1 MNSHYNNFILNTA
14 RNTPRS
20 KQNYYYFPDDI
31 SRKLSTSINKRRNSN
46 LKNNNELY
54 NDINTI
60 DIDQNLINLNNQQRK
75 RKGSYVDNYLHNI
88 GKQHNNT
95 LKISSSLSNLNAF
108 ENNIEQK
115 NNEMINNQIIKEYN
129 DKKKMNAFLKNISQI
144 NPKRDKIDIS
154 EINNII
160 QRNKINRTNNNYSN
174 NINNRNN
181 INKIP
186 SSISS
191 GIVDLKKSSFNDMMY
206 FQSKEPKIYNNKDM
220 INKNI
225 ESVNNKLIQL
235 ESQNS
240 NIIESLKYE
249 IMEIKRSVADNNK
262 GKNEKMLIQN
272 LLSEINKLKSK
283 NNIINNNLQKKKENL
298 RDIKNEYLL
307 QENKLNEIINDIKN
321 KDTKLNIKEKEIE
334 NKNKEIKKLSNEL
347 NQLLTNFE
355 KERKDKERL
364 QKQIEKSKEM
374 ENYYKKEIDKI
385 KMISKNSKL
394 NNISSSSHKIIFQ
407 KSLPKYNLNWSLI
420 TIKNEKEAKNYINT
434 FWISEEE
441 MQQINGKM
449 SFEKKDTNLDEDI
462 DIKMNNINNEELLEN
477 KVDEFNILNNNISIE
492 IEKEKNDKKI
502 NNDPGDKKGYIS
514 MEKYIKIVNQ
524 LSEAKMKINE
534 LMKKVKENECK
545 NANLNIQD
553 INNNNNVSAI
563 SEEFSDFIK
572 NDENG
577 NMKLFEQNKNKNNN
591 NNNNINLDDTN
602 KYLEKYID
610 DLEGK
615 IDKIKNLL
623 KILIQEMEYTNNLNN
638 TLYNLLIVSG
648 YDDQEAVF
656 LIQEKQKKAKKSSIK

>member
-1 MNSHYNNFILNTA
+1 MNAHYNNFILQSA
-14 RNTPRS
+14 RNTPRN
-20 KQNYYYFPDDI
+20 KQNFYYFPDDI
-31 SRKLSTSINKRRNSN
+31 SRRLSTSINRKRNIN
-46 LKNNNELY
+46 LNNNNELY
-54 NDINTI
+54 DDINTI
-60 DIDQNLINLNNQQRK
+60 DIDKNIINLNNQQRK
-75 RKGSYVDNYLHNI
+75 RKGSFADNYFHNI
-88 GKQHNNT
+88 GNQHNNT
-95 LKISSSLSNLNAF
+95 LKISSSLSNLNTI

-115 NNEMINNQIIKEYN
+115 NSEMINNQLMKEYH
-129 DKKKMNAFLKNISQI
+129 DKKKTNFFFKNINQI
-144 NPKRDKIDIS
+144 NSKKDKIDIND
-154 EINNII
+154 INSLI
-160 QRNKINRTNNNYSN
+160 QRKKNNRINTNYSN
-174 NINNRNN
+174 SINNRNN
-181 INKIP
+181 INQIP

-191 GIVDLKKSSFNDMMY
+191 GIVDLKKNSFNDMMY
-206 FQSKEPKIYNNKDM
+206 FNSKEPKLYNKDM

-225 ESVNNKLIQL
+225 ESLNIKLL
-235 ESQNS
+235 ELENTGS
-240 NIIESLKYE
+240 NIIESLKYKLN
-249 IMEIKRSVADNNK
+249 EIKKSVAEPNK
-262 GKNEKMLIQN
+262 EPNDIMYIK
-272 LLSEINKLKSK
+272 SLKSQINSLKNK
-283 NNIINNNLQKKKENL
+283 NNIISNILQKKKENL
-298 RDIKNEYLL
+298 RDIKNEYLM
-307 QENKLNEIINDIKN
+307 QENKLNEIINDSKS

-334 NKNKEIKKLSNEL
+334 NKNKEIQNLNYKV

-355 KERKDKERL
+355 KEKKDKERL

-385 KMISKNSKL
+385 KLISKNSKL
-394 NNISSSSHKIIFQ
+394 NNISSSTHKIIFQ
-407 KSLPKYNLNWSLI
+407 QSLSKYNLNWSLV
-420 TIKNEKEAKNYINT
+420 TIKNEKKEKNYINT

-449 SFEKKDTNLDEDI
+449 SFEKEKINLDEDI
-462 DIKMNNINNEELLEN
+462 DVKMNNINNEELPEN
-477 KVDEFNILNNNISIE
+477 KNDEYDLMNNNISIE
-492 IEKEKNDKKI
+492 SEKEKNDKKI
-502 NNDPGDKKGYIS
+502 NNDAGDKKGYIS

-534 LMKKVKENECK
+534 LMKKSKENESK
-545 NANLNIQD
+545 HVNLNIQE
-553 INNNNNVSAI
+553 INSNNNVSAI

-577 NMKLFEQNKNKNNN
+577 NIKLLEQNKNK

-656 LIQEKQKKAKKSSIK
+656 LIQEKQNKTKKSSTKK

>member
-1 MNSHYNNFILNTA
+1 MNTHYNNFILQTE

-20 KQNYYYFPDDI
+20 KQNFYNIPDDN
-31 SRKLSTSINKRRNSN
+31 SRRLSTSINKRRNIN
-46 LKNNNELY
+46 LNINNDLY
-54 NDINTI
+54 DDINTI
-60 DIDQNLINLNNQQRK
+60 DINQNIINLNNQQRK
-75 RKGSYVDNYLHNI
+75 RKGSFVDNYFHNI

-95 LKISSSLSNLNAF
+95 LKISSSFSNLNTF

-115 NNEMINNQIIKEYN
+115 NSEMINNQLMKELQ
-129 DKKKMNAFLKNISQI
+129 DKKSLNLFLNKINQI
-144 NPKRDKIDIS
+144 KSKRDIIDIN
-154 EINNII
+154 EINNLIK
-160 QRNKINRTNNNYSN
+160 RNKNNRINNNYSN
-174 NINNRNN
+174 SINNKNN

-191 GIVDLKKSSFNDMMY
+191 GIVDLKKNSFNDMMY
-206 FQSKEPKIYNNKDM
+206 VKLKEPKLYNKDM

-225 ESVNNKLIQL
+225 ESINNKIIQFKNH
-235 ESQNS
+235 NS
-240 NIIESLKYE
+240 NIIESLENE
-249 IMEIKRSVADNNK
+249 INEIKRSVADTEK
-262 GKNEKMLIQN
+262 GQNSKMYIQN
-272 LLSEINKLKSK
+272 LISQNNKLKNK
-283 NNIINNNLQKKKENL
+283 NNILSTNLQQKIEKM
-298 RDIKNEYLL
+298 IF
-307 QENKLNEIINDIKN
+307 QENKLKEIIKDCKN
-321 KDTKLNIKEKEIE
+321 KEIKLNIQKKEIE
-334 NKNKEIKKLSNEL
+334 NKNKEIINLNSKL
-347 NQLLTNFE
+347 NQLLLNFE
-355 KERKDKERL
+355 KEKKEKEIL
-364 QKQIEKSKEM
+364 QKQIEKSKEI
-374 ENYYKKEIDKI
+374 ENNYKKEIDKI
-385 KMISKNSKL
+385 KLMSKNSKL

-407 KSLPKYNLNWSLI
+407 KSLPKYNLSWSLV

-441 MQQINGKM
+441 MQRINGKM
-449 SFEKKDTNLDEDI
+449 SFEKKEINLDEDI
-462 DIKMNNINNEELLEN
+462 DIKMNNNEKLMEN
-477 KVDEFNILNNNISIE
+477 KIDEYEIMNNNISNE
-492 IEKEKNDKKI
+492 SEKTKNNKKI
-502 NNDPGDKKGYIS
+502 NNDQLDKKGYIS

-534 LMKKVKENECK
+534 LMKKTKENESK
-545 NANLNIQD
+545 NINLNIQE
-553 INNNNNVSAI
+553 INSNNNVSAI

-577 NMKLFEQNKNKNNN
+577 NMKLLEQNKNK

-656 LIQEKQKKAKKSSIK
+656 LIQEKQNKTKKSSIQK

>member
-1 MNSHYNNFILNTA
+1 MNTHYNNFILQTE

-20 KQNYYYFPDDI
+20 KQNFYNIPDDN
-31 SRKLSTSINKRRNSN
+31 SRRLSTSINKRRNIN
-46 LKNNNELY
+46 LNINNDLY
-54 NDINTI
+54 DDINTI
-60 DIDQNLINLNNQQRK
+60 DINQNIINLNNQQRK
-75 RKGSYVDNYLHNI
+75 RKGSFVDNYFHNI

-95 LKISSSLSNLNAF
+95 LKISSSFSNLNTF

-115 NNEMINNQIIKEYN
+115 NSEMINNQLMKELQ
-129 DKKKMNAFLKNISQI
+129 DKKSLNLFLNKINQI
-144 NPKRDKIDIS
+144 KSKRDIIDIN
-154 EINNII
+154 EINNLIK
-160 QRNKINRTNNNYSN
+160 RNKNNRINNNYSN
-174 NINNRNN
+174 SINNRNN

-191 GIVDLKKSSFNDMMY
+191 GIVDLKKNSFNDMMY
-206 FQSKEPKIYNNKDM
+206 VKLKEPKLYNKDM

-225 ESVNNKLIQL
+225 ESINNKIIQFKNH
-235 ESQNS
+235 NS
-240 NIIESLKYE
+240 NIIESLENE
-249 IMEIKRSVADNNK
+249 INEIKRSVADTEK
-262 GKNEKMLIQN
+262 GQNSKRYIQN
-272 LLSEINKLKSK
+272 LISQNNKLKNK
-283 NNIINNNLQKKKENL
+283 NNILSTNLQQKIE
-298 RDIKNEYLL
+298 RMIF
-307 QENKLNEIINDIKN
+307 QENKLKEIIKDCKN
-321 KDTKLNIKEKEIE
+321 KEIKLNIQKKEIE
-334 NKNKEIKKLSNEL
+334 NKNKEIINLNSKL
-347 NQLLTNFE
+347 NQLLLNFE
-355 KERKDKERL
+355 KEKKEKEIL
-364 QKQIEKSKEM
+364 QKQIEKSKEI
-374 ENYYKKEIDKI
+374 ENNYKKEIDKI
-385 KMISKNSKL
+385 KLMSKNSKL

-407 KSLPKYNLNWSLI
+407 KSLSKYNLSWSLV

-441 MQQINGKM
+441 MQRINGKM
-449 SFEKKDTNLDEDI
+449 SFEKKEINLDEDI
-462 DIKMNNINNEELLEN
+462 DIKMNNNEKLMEN
-477 KVDEFNILNNNISIE
+477 KIDEYEIMNNNLSNE
-492 IEKEKNDKKI
+492 SEKTKNNKKI
-502 NNDPGDKKGYIS
+502 NNDQLDKKGYIS

-534 LMKKVKENECK
+534 LMKKTKENESK
-545 NANLNIQD
+545 NINLNIQE
-553 INNNNNVSAI
+553 INSNNNVSAI

-577 NMKLFEQNKNKNNN
+577 NMKLLEQNKNK

-656 LIQEKQKKAKKSSIK
+656 LIQEKQNKTKKSSIQK

>member
-1 MNSHYNNFILNTA
+1 MNTHYNNFVLQTA
-14 RNTPRS
+14 RNTPRNR
-20 KQNYYYFPDDI
+20 QNFYYFPDDI
-31 SRKLSTSINKRRNSN
+31 SRRLSTSINKRRNSN
-46 LKNNNELY
+46 LINNNELY
-54 NDINTI
+54 EDINTI
-60 DIDQNLINLNNQQRK
+60 DFDQNIINLNNQQHK
-75 RKGSYVDNYLHNI
+75 RKSSYADNYFQKI

-95 LKISSSLSNLNAF
+95 LKISSSLSNLNTF
-108 ENNIEQK
+108 ENNMEQK
-115 NNEMINNQIIKEYN
+115 NSEMINKQLMKELN
-129 DKKKMNAFLKNISQI
+129 DKKKLHLFLKNINQI
-144 NPKRDKIDIS
+144 NSKRDNIDIN
-154 EINNII
+154 EIGNLI
-160 QRNKINRTNNNYSN
+160 QRKKNNKINYSSS
-174 NINNRNN
+174 INNRNN
-181 INKIP
+181 TNQIP

-191 GIVDLKKSSFNDMMY
+191 GIVDLKKSSFNNDMMHLT
-206 FQSKEPKIYNNKDM
+206 SKEPKLYSKDI

-225 ESVNNKLIQL
+225 ESINNKLI
-235 ESQNS
+235 EFKNQNS
-240 NIIESLKYE
+240 NIIESLENK
-249 IMEIKRSVADNNK
+249 INEIKRSVASTEK
-262 GKNEKMLIQN
+262 GKNVKMYIQN
-272 LLSEINKLKSK
+272 LMSQNNKLKIK
-283 NNIINNNLQKKKENL
+283 NNILSNNLQQKIEIMN
-298 RDIKNEYLL
+298 L
-307 QENKLNEIINDIKN
+307 QENKLKEILNDNN
-321 KDTKLNIKEKEIE
+321 KKEIKLNIKEKEIE
-334 NKNKEIKKLSNEL
+334 NKNKEIINLNSKL
-347 NQLLTNFE
+347 NQLLSNFE
-355 KERKDKERL
+355 KEKKDKERL

-385 KMISKNSKL
+385 KLMSKNSKL

-407 KSLPKYNLNWSLI
+407 KSFSKYNLSWSLI

-449 SFEKKDTNLDEDI
+449 SFEKKEINLDEDI
-462 DIKMNNINNEELLEN
+462 DTKMNNINNEELQEN
-477 KVDEFNILNNNISIE
+477 KTDEYDFMNNNLLIE
-492 IEKEKNDKKI
+492 SEKEKNDKKI

-534 LMKKVKENECK
+534 LMKKAKENEIK
-545 NANLNIQD
+545 NVNLNIQE
-553 INNNNNVSAI
+553 INSNNNVSAI

-577 NMKLFEQNKNKNNN
+577 NMKLLEQNKNKN

-615 IDKIKNLL
+615 IGKIKNLL

-656 LIQEKQKKAKKSSIK
+656 LIQEKQNKTKKSSIKK

>member
-1 MNSHYNNFILNTA
+1 MNTHYNNFVLQTA
-14 RNTPRS
+14 RNTPRNR
-20 KQNYYYFPDDI
+20 QNFYYFPDDI
-31 SRKLSTSINKRRNSN
+31 SRRLSTSINKRRNSN
-46 LKNNNELY
+46 LINNNELY
-54 NDINTI
+54 EDINTI
-60 DIDQNLINLNNQQRK
+60 DFDQNIINLNNQQHK
-75 RKGSYVDNYLHNI
+75 RKSSYADNYFQKI

-95 LKISSSLSNLNAF
+95 LKISSSLSNLNTF
-108 ENNIEQK
+108 ENNMEQK
-115 NNEMINNQIIKEYN
+115 NSEMINKQLMKELN
-129 DKKKMNAFLKNISQI
+129 DKKKLHLFLKNINQI
-144 NPKRDKIDIS
+144 NSKRDNIDIN
-154 EINNII
+154 EIGNLI
-160 QRNKINRTNNNYSN
+160 QRKKNNKINYSSS
-174 NINNRNN
+174 INNRNN
-181 INKIP
+181 TNQIP

-191 GIVDLKKSSFNDMMY
+191 GIVDLKKSSFNNDMMHLT
-206 FQSKEPKIYNNKDM
+206 SKEPKLYSKDI

-225 ESVNNKLIQL
+225 ESINNKLI
-235 ESQNS
+235 EFKNQNS
-240 NIIESLKYE
+240 NIIESLENK
-249 IMEIKRSVADNNK
+249 INEIKRSVASTEK
-262 GKNEKMLIQN
+262 GKNVKMYIQN
-272 LLSEINKLKSK
+272 LMSQNNKLKIK
-283 NNIINNNLQKKKENL
+283 NNILSNNLQQKIEIMN
-298 RDIKNEYLL
+298 L
-307 QENKLNEIINDIKN
+307 QENKLKEILNDNN
-321 KDTKLNIKEKEIE
+321 KKEIKLNIKEKEIE
-334 NKNKEIKKLSNEL
+334 NKNKEIINLNSKL
-347 NQLLTNFE
+347 NQLLSNFE
-355 KERKDKERL
+355 KEKKDKERL

-385 KMISKNSKL
+385 KLMSKNSKL

-407 KSLPKYNLNWSLI
+407 KSFSKYNLSWSLI

-449 SFEKKDTNLDEDI
+449 SFEKKEVILDEDI
-462 DIKMNNINNEELLEN
+462 DAKKNNINNEELQEN
-477 KVDEFNILNNNISIE
+477 KIDEYDFMNNNLLIE
-492 IEKEKNDKKI
+492 SEKEKNDKKI

-534 LMKKVKENECK
+534 LMKKAKENEIK
-545 NANLNIQD
+545 NVNLNIQE
-553 INNNNNVSAI
+553 INSNNNVSAI

-577 NMKLFEQNKNKNNN
+577 NMKLLEQNKNKN

-615 IDKIKNLL
+615 IGKIKNLL

-656 LIQEKQKKAKKSSIK
+656 LIQEKQNKTKKSSIKK

>member
-1 MNSHYNNFILNTA
+1 MNTHYNNFVLQTA
-14 RNTPRS
+14 RNTPRNR
-20 KQNYYYFPDDI
+20 QNFYYFPDDI
-31 SRKLSTSINKRRNSN
+31 SRRLSTSINKRRNSN
-46 LKNNNELY
+46 LINNNELY
-54 NDINTI
+54 EDINTI
-60 DIDQNLINLNNQQRK
+60 DFDQNIINLNNQQHK
-75 RKGSYVDNYLHNI
+75 RKSSYADNYFQKI

-95 LKISSSLSNLNAF
+95 LKISSSLSNLNTF
-108 ENNIEQK
+108 ENNMEQK
-115 NNEMINNQIIKEYN
+115 NSEMINKQLMKELN
-129 DKKKMNAFLKNISQI
+129 DKKKLHLFLKNINQI
-144 NPKRDKIDIS
+144 NSKRDNIDIN
-154 EINNII
+154 EIGNLI
-160 QRNKINRTNNNYSN
+160 QRKKNSRINTNYSN
-174 NINNRNN
+174 SNNNRNN
-181 INKIP
+181 INQIP

-191 GIVDLKKSSFNDMMY
+191 GIVDLKKSSFNNDMMHLT
-206 FQSKEPKIYNNKDM
+206 SKEPKLYSKDI

-225 ESVNNKLIQL
+225 ESINNKLI
-235 ESQNS
+235 EFKNQNS
-240 NIIESLKYE
+240 NIIESLENK
-249 IMEIKRSVADNNK
+249 INEIKRSVASTEK
-262 GKNEKMLIQN
+262 GKNVKMYIQN
-272 LLSEINKLKSK
+272 LMSQNNKLKIK
-283 NNIINNNLQKKKENL
+283 NNILSNNLQQKIEIMN
-298 RDIKNEYLL
+298 L
-307 QENKLNEIINDIKN
+307 QENKLKEILNDNN
-321 KDTKLNIKEKEIE
+321 KKEIKLNIKEKEIE
-334 NKNKEIKKLSNEL
+334 NKNKEIINLNSKL
-347 NQLLTNFE
+347 NQLLSNFE
-355 KERKDKERL
+355 KEKKDKERL

-385 KMISKNSKL
+385 KLMSKNSKL

-407 KSLPKYNLNWSLI
+407 KSFSKYNLSWSLI

-449 SFEKKDTNLDEDI
+449 SFEKKEINLDEDI
-462 DIKMNNINNEELLEN
+462 DAKKNNINNEELQEN
-477 KVDEFNILNNNISIE
+477 KIDEYDFMNNNLLIE
-492 IEKEKNDKKI
+492 SEKEKNDKKI

-534 LMKKVKENECK
+534 LMKKAKENEIK
-545 NANLNIQD
+545 NVNLNIQE
-553 INNNNNVSAI
+553 INSNNNVSAI

-577 NMKLFEQNKNKNNN
+577 NMKIFEQNKDKNN

-615 IDKIKNLL
+615 IGKIKNLL

-656 LIQEKQKKAKKSSIK
+656 LIQEKQNKTKKSSIKK

>member
-1 MNSHYNNFILNTA
+1 MNTHYNNFVLQTA
-14 RNTPRS
+14 RNTPRNR
-20 KQNYYYFPDDI
+20 QNFYYFPDDI
-31 SRKLSTSINKRRNSN
+31 SRRLSTSINKRRNSN
-46 LKNNNELY
+46 LINNNELY
-54 NDINTI
+54 EDINTI
-60 DIDQNLINLNNQQRK
+60 DFDQNIINLNNQQHK
-75 RKGSYVDNYLHNI
+75 RKSSYADNYFQKI

-95 LKISSSLSNLNAF
+95 LKISSSLSNLNTF
-108 ENNIEQK
+108 ENNMEQK
-115 NNEMINNQIIKEYN
+115 NSEMINKQLMKELN
-129 DKKKMNAFLKNISQI
+129 DKKKLHLFLKNINQI
-144 NPKRDKIDIS
+144 NSKRDNIDIN
-154 EINNII
+154 EIGNLI
-160 QRNKINRTNNNYSN
+160 QRKKNNKINYSSS
-174 NINNRNN
+174 INNRNN
-181 INKIP
+181 TNQIP

-191 GIVDLKKSSFNDMMY
+191 GIVDLKKSSFNNDMMHLT
-206 FQSKEPKIYNNKDM
+206 SKEPKLYSKDI

-225 ESVNNKLIQL
+225 ESINNKLI
-235 ESQNS
+235 EFKNQNS
-240 NIIESLKYE
+240 NIIESLENK
-249 IMEIKRSVADNNK
+249 INEIKRSVASTEK
-262 GKNEKMLIQN
+262 GKNVKMYIQN
-272 LLSEINKLKSK
+272 LMSQNNKLKIK
-283 NNIINNNLQKKKENL
+283 NNILSNNLQQKIEIMN
-298 RDIKNEYLL
+298 L
-307 QENKLNEIINDIKN
+307 QENKLKEILNDNN
-321 KDTKLNIKEKEIE
+321 KKEIKLNIKEKEIE
-334 NKNKEIKKLSNEL
+334 NKNKEIINLNSKL
-347 NQLLTNFE
+347 NQLLSNFE
-355 KERKDKERL
+355 KEKKDKERL

-385 KMISKNSKL
+385 KLMSKNSKL

-407 KSLPKYNLNWSLI
+407 KSFSKYNLSWSLI

-449 SFEKKDTNLDEDI
+449 SFEKKEVNLDEDI
-462 DIKMNNINNEELLEN
+462 DAKKNNINNEELQEN
-477 KVDEFNILNNNISIE
+477 KIDEYDFMNNNLLIE
-492 IEKEKNDKKI
+492 SEKEKNDKKI

-534 LMKKVKENECK
+534 LMKKAKENEIK
-545 NANLNIQD
+545 NVNLNIQE
-553 INNNNNVSAI
+553 INSNNNVSAI

-577 NMKLFEQNKNKNNN
+577 NMKLLEQNKNKN

-615 IDKIKNLL
+615 IGKIKNLL

-656 LIQEKQKKAKKSSIK
+656 LIQEKQNKTKKSSIKK

>member
-1 MNSHYNNFILNTA
+1 MNTHYNNFILQTE

-20 KQNYYYFPDDI
+20 KQNFYNIPDDN
-31 SRKLSTSINKRRNSN
+31 SRRLSTSINKRRNIN
-46 LKNNNELY
+46 LNINNDLY
-54 NDINTI
+54 DDINTI
-60 DIDQNLINLNNQQRK
+60 DINQNIINLNNQQRK
-75 RKGSYVDNYLHNI
+75 RKGSFVDNYFHNI

-95 LKISSSLSNLNAF
+95 LKISSSFSNLNTF

-115 NNEMINNQIIKEYN
+115 NSEMINNQLMKELQ
-129 DKKKMNAFLKNISQI
+129 DKKSLNLFLNKINQI
-144 NPKRDKIDIS
+144 KSKRDIIDIN
-154 EINNII
+154 EINNLIK
-160 QRNKINRTNNNYSN
+160 RNKNNRINNNYSN
-174 NINNRNN
+174 SINNRNN

-191 GIVDLKKSSFNDMMY
+191 GIVDLKKNSFNDMMY
-206 FQSKEPKIYNNKDM
+206 VKLKEPKLYNKDM

-225 ESVNNKLIQL
+225 ESINNKII
-235 ESQNS
+235 EFKNHNS
-240 NIIESLKYE
+240 NIIESLENE
-249 IMEIKRSVADNNK
+249 INEIKRSVADTEK
-262 GKNEKMLIQN
+262 GQNSKRYIQN
-272 LLSEINKLKSK
+272 LISQNNKLKNK
-283 NNIINNNLQKKKENL
+283 NNILSTNLQQKIE
-298 RDIKNEYLL
+298 RMIF
-307 QENKLNEIINDIKN
+307 QENKLKEIIKDSKN
-321 KDTKLNIKEKEIE
+321 KEIKLNIQKKEIE
-334 NKNKEIKKLSNEL
+334 NKNKEIINLNSKL
-347 NQLLTNFE
+347 NQLLLNFE
-355 KERKDKERL
+355 KEKKEKEIL
-364 QKQIEKSKEM
+364 QKQIEKSKEI
-374 ENYYKKEIDKI
+374 ENNYKKEIDKI
-385 KMISKNSKL
+385 KLMSKNSKL

-407 KSLPKYNLNWSLI
+407 KSLSKYNLSWSLV

-441 MQQINGKM
+441 MQRINGKM
-449 SFEKKDTNLDEDI
+449 SFEKKEINLDEDI
-462 DIKMNNINNEELLEN
+462 DIKMNNNEKLMEN
-477 KVDEFNILNNNISIE
+477 KIDEYEIMNNNLSNE
-492 IEKEKNDKKI
+492 SEKTKNNKKI
-502 NNDPGDKKGYIS
+502 NNDQLDKKGYIS

-534 LMKKVKENECK
+534 LMKKTKENESK
-545 NANLNIQD
+545 NINLNIQE
-553 INNNNNVSAI
+553 INSNNNVSAI

-577 NMKLFEQNKNKNNN
+577 NMKLLEQNKNK

-656 LIQEKQKKAKKSSIK
+656 LIQEKQNKTKKSSIQK

>member
-1 MNSHYNNFILNTA
+1 MNTHYNNFVLQTA
-14 RNTPRS
+14 RNTPRNR
-20 KQNYYYFPDDI
+20 QNFYYFPDDI
-31 SRKLSTSINKRRNSN
+31 SRRLSTSINKRRNSN
-46 LKNNNELY
+46 LINNNELY
-54 NDINTI
+54 EDINTI
-60 DIDQNLINLNNQQRK
+60 DFDQNIINLNNQQHK
-75 RKGSYVDNYLHNI
+75 RKSSYADNYFQKI

-95 LKISSSLSNLNAF
+95 LKISSSLSNLNTF
-108 ENNIEQK
+108 ENNMEQK
-115 NNEMINNQIIKEYN
+115 NSEMINKQLMKELN
-129 DKKKMNAFLKNISQI
+129 DKKKLHLFLKNINQI
-144 NPKRDKIDIS
+144 NSKRDNIDIN
-154 EINNII
+154 EIGNLI
-160 QRNKINRTNNNYSN
+160 QRKKNNKINYSSS
-174 NINNRNN
+174 INNRNN
-181 INKIP
+181 TNQIP

-191 GIVDLKKSSFNDMMY
+191 GIVDLKKSSFNNDMMHLT
-206 FQSKEPKIYNNKDM
+206 SKEPKLYSKDI

-225 ESVNNKLIQL
+225 ESINNKLI
-235 ESQNS
+235 EFKNQNS
-240 NIIESLKYE
+240 NIIESLENK
-249 IMEIKRSVADNNK
+249 INEIKRSVASTEK
-262 GKNEKMLIQN
+262 GKNVKMYIQN
-272 LLSEINKLKSK
+272 LMSQNNKLKIK
-283 NNIINNNLQKKKENL
+283 NNILSNNLQQKIEIMN
-298 RDIKNEYLL
+298 L
-307 QENKLNEIINDIKN
+307 QENKLKEILNDNN
-321 KDTKLNIKEKEIE
+321 KKEIKLNIKEKEIE
-334 NKNKEIKKLSNEL
+334 NKNKEIINLNSKL
-347 NQLLTNFE
+347 NQLLSNFE
-355 KERKDKERL
+355 KEKKDKERL

-385 KMISKNSKL
+385 KLMSKNSKL

-407 KSLPKYNLNWSLI
+407 KSFSKYNLSWSLI

-449 SFEKKDTNLDEDI
+449 SFEKKEINLDEDI
-462 DIKMNNINNEELLEN
+462 DTKMNNINNEELQEN
-477 KVDEFNILNNNISIE
+477 KTDEYDFMNNNLLIE
-492 IEKEKNDKKI
+492 SEKEKNDKKI

-534 LMKKVKENECK
+534 LMKKAKENEIK
-545 NANLNIQD
+545 NVNLNIQE
-553 INNNNNVSAI
+553 INSNNNVSAI

-577 NMKLFEQNKNKNNN
+577 NMKLLEQNKNKNN

-615 IDKIKNLL
+615 IGKIKNLL

-656 LIQEKQKKAKKSSIK
+656 LIQEKQNKTKKSSIKK

>member
-1 MNSHYNNFILNTA
+1 MNTHYNNFILQTE

-20 KQNYYYFPDDI
+20 KQNFYNIPDDN
-31 SRKLSTSINKRRNSN
+31 SRRLSTSINKRRNIN
-46 LKNNNELY
+46 LNINNDLY
-54 NDINTI
+54 DDINTI
-60 DIDQNLINLNNQQRK
+60 DINQNIINLNNQQRK
-75 RKGSYVDNYLHNI
+75 RKGSFVDNYFHNI

-95 LKISSSLSNLNAF
+95 LKISSSFSNLNTF

-115 NNEMINNQIIKEYN
+115 NSEMINNQLMKELQ
-129 DKKKMNAFLKNISQI
+129 DKKSLNLFLNKINQI
-144 NPKRDKIDIS
+144 KSKRDIIDIN
-154 EINNII
+154 EINNLIK
-160 QRNKINRTNNNYSN
+160 RNKNNRINNNYSN
-174 NINNRNN
+174 SINNRNN

-191 GIVDLKKSSFNDMMY
+191 GIVDLKKNSFNDMMY
-206 FQSKEPKIYNNKDM
+206 VKLKEPKLYNKDM

-225 ESVNNKLIQL
+225 ESINNKIIQFKNH
-235 ESQNS
+235 NS
-240 NIIESLKYE
+240 NIIESLENE
-249 IMEIKRSVADNNK
+249 INEIKRSVADTEK
-262 GKNEKMLIQN
+262 GQNSKMYIQN
-272 LLSEINKLKSK
+272 LISQNNKLKNK
-283 NNIINNNLQKKKENL
+283 NNILSTNLQQKIEKM
-298 RDIKNEYLL
+298 IF
-307 QENKLNEIINDIKN
+307 QENKLKEIIKDCKN
-321 KDTKLNIKEKEIE
+321 KEIKLNIQKKEIE
-334 NKNKEIKKLSNEL
+334 NKNKEIINLNSKL
-347 NQLLTNFE
+347 NQLLLNFE
-355 KERKDKERL
+355 KEKKEKEIL
-364 QKQIEKSKEM
+364 QKQIEKSKEI
-374 ENYYKKEIDKI
+374 ENNYKKEIDKI
-385 KMISKNSKL
+385 KLMSKNSKL

-407 KSLPKYNLNWSLI
+407 KSLPKYNLSWSLV

-441 MQQINGKM
+441 MQRINGKM
-449 SFEKKDTNLDEDI
+449 SFEKKEINLDEDI
-462 DIKMNNINNEELLEN
+462 DIKMNNNEKLMEN
-477 KVDEFNILNNNISIE
+477 KIDEYEIMNNNISNE
-492 IEKEKNDKKI
+492 SEKTKNNKKI
-502 NNDPGDKKGYIS
+502 NNDQLDKKGYIS

-534 LMKKVKENECK
+534 LMKKTKENESK
-545 NANLNIQD
+545 NINLNIQE
-553 INNNNNVSAI
+553 INSNNNVSAI

-577 NMKLFEQNKNKNNN
+577 NMKLLEQNKNK

-656 LIQEKQKKAKKSSIK
+656 LIQEKQNKTKKSSIQK

>member
-1 MNSHYNNFILNTA
+1 MNTHYNNFVLQTA
-14 RNTPRS
+14 RNTPRNR
-20 KQNYYYFPDDI
+20 QNFYYFPDDI
-31 SRKLSTSINKRRNSN
+31 SRRLSTSINKRRNSN
-46 LKNNNELY
+46 LINNNELY
-54 NDINTI
+54 EDINTI
-60 DIDQNLINLNNQQRK
+60 DFDQNIINLNNQQHK
-75 RKGSYVDNYLHNI
+75 RKSSYADNYFQKI

-95 LKISSSLSNLNAF
+95 LKISSSLSNLNTF
-108 ENNIEQK
+108 ENNMEQK
-115 NNEMINNQIIKEYN
+115 NSEMINKQLMKELN
-129 DKKKMNAFLKNISQI
+129 DKKKLHLFLKNINQI
-144 NPKRDKIDIS
+144 NSKRDNIDIN
-154 EINNII
+154 EIGNLI
-160 QRNKINRTNNNYSN
+160 QRKKNNKINYSSS
-174 NINNRNN
+174 INNRNN
-181 INKIP
+181 TNQIP

-191 GIVDLKKSSFNDMMY
+191 GIVDLKKSSFNNDMMY
-206 FQSKEPKIYNNKDM
+206 LTSKEPKLYSKDI

-225 ESVNNKLIQL
+225 ESINNKLI
-235 ESQNS
+235 EFKNQNS
-240 NIIESLKYE
+240 NIIESLENK
-249 IMEIKRSVADNNK
+249 INEIKRSVASTEK
-262 GKNEKMLIQN
+262 GKNVKMYIQN
-272 LLSEINKLKSK
+272 LMSQNNKLKIK
-283 NNIINNNLQKKKENL
+283 NNILSNNLQQKIEIMN
-298 RDIKNEYLL
+298 L
-307 QENKLNEIINDIKN
+307 QENKLKEILNDNN
-321 KDTKLNIKEKEIE
+321 KKEIKLNIKEKEIE
-334 NKNKEIKKLSNEL
+334 NKNKEIINLNSKL
-347 NQLLTNFE
+347 NQLLSNFE
-355 KERKDKERL
+355 KEKKDKERL

-385 KMISKNSKL
+385 KLMSKNSKL

-407 KSLPKYNLNWSLI
+407 KSFSKYNLSWSLI

-449 SFEKKDTNLDEDI
+449 SFEKKEINLDEDI
-462 DIKMNNINNEELLEN
+462 DAKMNNINNEELQEN
-477 KVDEFNILNNNISIE
+477 KIDEYDFMNNNLLIE
-492 IEKEKNDKKI
+492 SEKEKNDKKI

-534 LMKKVKENECK
+534 LMKKAKENEIK
-545 NANLNIQD
+545 NVNLNIQE
-553 INNNNNVSAI
+553 INSNNNVSAI

-577 NMKLFEQNKNKNNN
+577 NMKLLEQNKNKN

-615 IDKIKNLL
+615 IGKIKNLL

-656 LIQEKQKKAKKSSIK
+656 LIQEKQNKTKKSSIKK

>member
-1 MNSHYNNFILNTA
+1 MNTHYNNFILQTE

-20 KQNYYYFPDDI
+20 KQNFYNIPDDN
-31 SRKLSTSINKRRNSN
+31 SRRLSTSINKRRNIN
-46 LKNNNELY
+46 LNINNDLY
-54 NDINTI
+54 DDINTI
-60 DIDQNLINLNNQQRK
+60 DINQNIINLNNQQRK
-75 RKGSYVDNYLHNI
+75 RKGSFVDNYFHNI

-95 LKISSSLSNLNAF
+95 LKISSSFSNLNTF

-115 NNEMINNQIIKEYN
+115 NSEMINNQLMKELQ
-129 DKKKMNAFLKNISQI
+129 DKKSLNLFLNKINQI
-144 NPKRDKIDIS
+144 KSKRDIIDIN
-154 EINNII
+154 EINNLIK
-160 QRNKINRTNNNYSN
+160 RNKNNRINNNYSN
-174 NINNRNN
+174 SINNRNN

-191 GIVDLKKSSFNDMMY
+191 GIVDLKKNSFNDMMY
-206 FQSKEPKIYNNKDM
+206 VKLKEPKLYNKDM

-225 ESVNNKLIQL
+225 ESINNKIIQFKNH
-235 ESQNS
+235 NS
-240 NIIESLKYE
+240 NIIESLENE
-249 IMEIKRSVADNNK
+249 INEIKRSVADTEK
-262 GKNEKMLIQN
+262 GQNSKMYIQN
-272 LLSEINKLKSK
+272 LISQNNKLKNK
-283 NNIINNNLQKKKENL
+283 NNILSTNLQQKIEKM
-298 RDIKNEYLL
+298 IF
-307 QENKLNEIINDIKN
+307 QENKLKEIIKDCKN
-321 KDTKLNIKEKEIE
+321 KEIKLNIQKKEIE
-334 NKNKEIKKLSNEL
+334 NKNKEIINLNSKL
-347 NQLLTNFE
+347 NQLLLNFE
-355 KERKDKERL
+355 KEKKEKEIL
-364 QKQIEKSKEM
+364 QKQIEKSKEI
-374 ENYYKKEIDKI
+374 ENNYKKEIDKI
-385 KMISKNSKL
+385 KLMSKNSKL

-407 KSLPKYNLNWSLI
+407 KSLPKYNLSWSLV

-441 MQQINGKM
+441 MQRINGKM
-449 SFEKKDTNLDEDI
+449 SFEKKEINLDEDI
-462 DIKMNNINNEELLEN
+462 DIKMNNNEKLMEN
-477 KVDEFNILNNNISIE
+477 KIDEYEIMNNNLSNE
-492 IEKEKNDKKI
+492 SEKTKNNKKI
-502 NNDPGDKKGYIS
+502 NNDQLDKKGYIS

-534 LMKKVKENECK
+534 LMKKTKENESK
-545 NANLNIQD
+545 NINLNIQE
-553 INNNNNVSAI
+553 INSNNNVSAI

-577 NMKLFEQNKNKNNN
+577 NMKLLEQNKNK

-656 LIQEKQKKAKKSSIK
+656 LIQEKQNKTKKSSIQK

>member
-1 MNSHYNNFILNTA
+1 MNTHYNNFILQTE

-20 KQNYYYFPDDI
+20 KQNFYNIPDDN
-31 SRKLSTSINKRRNSN
+31 SRRLSTSINKRRNIN
-46 LKNNNELY
+46 LNINNDLY
-54 NDINTI
+54 DDINTI
-60 DIDQNLINLNNQQRK
+60 DINQNIINLNNQQRK
-75 RKGSYVDNYLHNI
+75 RKGSFVDNYFHNI

-95 LKISSSLSNLNAF
+95 LKISSSFSNLNTF

-115 NNEMINNQIIKEYN
+115 NSEMINNQLMKELQ
-129 DKKKMNAFLKNISQI
+129 DKKSLNLFLNKINQI
-144 NPKRDKIDIS
+144 KSKRDIIDIN
-154 EINNII
+154 EINNLIK
-160 QRNKINRTNNNYSN
+160 RNKNNRINNNYSN
-174 NINNRNN
+174 SINNRNN

-191 GIVDLKKSSFNDMMY
+191 GIVDLKKNSFNDMMY
-206 FQSKEPKIYNNKDM
+206 VKLKEPKLYNKDM

-225 ESVNNKLIQL
+225 ESINNKII
-235 ESQNS
+235 EFKNHNS
-240 NIIESLKYE
+240 NIIESLENE
-249 IMEIKRSVADNNK
+249 INEIKRSVADTEK
-262 GKNEKMLIQN
+262 GQNSKRYIQN
-272 LLSEINKLKSK
+272 LISQNNKLKNK
-283 NNIINNNLQKKKENL
+283 NNILSTNLQQKIE
-298 RDIKNEYLL
+298 RMIF
-307 QENKLNEIINDIKN
+307 QENKLKEIIKDSKN
-321 KDTKLNIKEKEIE
+321 KEIKLNIQKKEIE
-334 NKNKEIKKLSNEL
+334 NKNKEIINLNSKL
-347 NQLLTNFE
+347 NQLLLNFE
-355 KERKDKERL
+355 KEKKEKEIL
-364 QKQIEKSKEM
+364 QKQIEKSKEI
-374 ENYYKKEIDKI
+374 ENNYKKEIDKI
-385 KMISKNSKL
+385 KLMSKNSKL

-407 KSLPKYNLNWSLI
+407 KSLSKYNLSWSLV

-441 MQQINGKM
+441 MQRINGKM
-449 SFEKKDTNLDEDI
+449 SFEKKEINLDEDI
-462 DIKMNNINNEELLEN
+462 DIKMNNNEKLMEN
-477 KVDEFNILNNNISIE
+477 KIDEYDIMNNNISNE
-492 IEKEKNDKKI
+492 SEKTKNNKKI
-502 NNDPGDKKGYIS
+502 NNDQLDKKGYIS

-534 LMKKVKENECK
+534 LMKKTKENESK
-545 NANLNIQD
+545 NINLNIQE
-553 INNNNNVSAI
+553 INSNNNVSAI

-577 NMKLFEQNKNKNNN
+577 NMKLLEQNKNK

-656 LIQEKQKKAKKSSIK
+656 LIQEKQNKTKKSSIQK

>member
-1 MNSHYNNFILNTA
+1 MNTHYNNFILQTE

-20 KQNYYYFPDDI
+20 KQNFYNIPDDN
-31 SRKLSTSINKRRNSN
+31 SRRLSTSINKRRNIN
-46 LKNNNELY
+46 LNINNDLY
-54 NDINTI
+54 DDINTI
-60 DIDQNLINLNNQQRK
+60 DINQNIINLNNQQRK
-75 RKGSYVDNYLHNI
+75 RKGSFVDNYFHNI

-95 LKISSSLSNLNAF
+95 LKISSSFSNLNTF

-115 NNEMINNQIIKEYN
+115 NSEMINNQLMKELQ
-129 DKKKMNAFLKNISQI
+129 DKKSLNLFLNKINQI
-144 NPKRDKIDIS
+144 KSKRDIIDIN
-154 EINNII
+154 EINNLIK
-160 QRNKINRTNNNYSN
+160 RNKNNRINNNYSN
-174 NINNRNN
+174 SINNRNN

-191 GIVDLKKSSFNDMMY
+191 GIVDLKKNSFNDMMY
-206 FQSKEPKIYNNKDM
+206 VKLKEPKLYNKDM

-225 ESVNNKLIQL
+225 ESINNKII
-235 ESQNS
+235 EFKNHNS
-240 NIIESLKYE
+240 NIIESLENE
-249 IMEIKRSVADNNK
+249 INEIKRSVADTEK
-262 GKNEKMLIQN
+262 GQNSKRYIQN
-272 LLSEINKLKSK
+272 LISQNNKLKNK
-283 NNIINNNLQKKKENL
+283 NNILSTNLQQKIE
-298 RDIKNEYLL
+298 RMIF
-307 QENKLNEIINDIKN
+307 QENKLKEIIKDSKN
-321 KDTKLNIKEKEIE
+321 KEIKLNIQKKEIE
-334 NKNKEIKKLSNEL
+334 NKNKEIINLNSKL
-347 NQLLTNFE
+347 NQLLLNFE
-355 KERKDKERL
+355 KEKKEKEIL
-364 QKQIEKSKEM
+364 QKQIEKSKEI
-374 ENYYKKEIDKI
+374 ENNYKKEIDKI
-385 KMISKNSKL
+385 KLMSKNSKL

-407 KSLPKYNLNWSLI
+407 KSLPKYNLSWSLV

-441 MQQINGKM
+441 MQRINGKM
-449 SFEKKDTNLDEDI
+449 SFEKKEINLDEDI
-462 DIKMNNINNEELLEN
+462 DIKMNNNEKLMEN
-477 KVDEFNILNNNISIE
+477 KIDEYDIMNNNLSNE
-492 IEKEKNDKKI
+492 SEKTKNNKKI
-502 NNDPGDKKGYIS
+502 NNDQLDKKGYIS

-534 LMKKVKENECK
+534 LMKKTKENESK
-545 NANLNIQD
+545 NINLNIQE
-553 INNNNNVSAI
+553 INSNNNVSAI

-577 NMKLFEQNKNKNNN
+577 NMKLLEQNKNK

-656 LIQEKQKKAKKSSIK
+656 LIQEKQNKTKKSSIQK

>member
-1 MNSHYNNFILNTA
+1 MNTHYNNFILQTE

-20 KQNYYYFPDDI
+20 KQNFYNIPDDN
-31 SRKLSTSINKRRNSN
+31 SRRLSTSINKRRNIN
-46 LKNNNELY
+46 LNINNDLY
-54 NDINTI
+54 DDINTI
-60 DIDQNLINLNNQQRK
+60 DINQNIINLNNQQRK
-75 RKGSYVDNYLHNI
+75 RKGSFVDNYFHNI

-95 LKISSSLSNLNAF
+95 LKISSSFSNLNTF

-115 NNEMINNQIIKEYN
+115 NSEMINNQLMKELQ
-129 DKKKMNAFLKNISQI
+129 DKKSLNLFLNKINQI
-144 NPKRDKIDIS
+144 KSKRDIIDIN
-154 EINNII
+154 EINNLIK
-160 QRNKINRTNNNYSN
+160 RNKNNRINNNYSN
-174 NINNRNN
+174 SINNRNN

-191 GIVDLKKSSFNDMMY
+191 GIVDLKKNSFNDMMY
-206 FQSKEPKIYNNKDM
+206 VKLKEPKLYNKDM

-225 ESVNNKLIQL
+225 ESINNKIIQFKNH
-235 ESQNS
+235 NS
-240 NIIESLKYE
+240 NIIESLENE
-249 IMEIKRSVADNNK
+249 INEIKRSVADTEK
-262 GKNEKMLIQN
+262 GQNSKMYIQN
-272 LLSEINKLKSK
+272 LISQNNKLKNK
-283 NNIINNNLQKKKENL
+283 NNILSTNLQQKIEKM
-298 RDIKNEYLL
+298 IF
-307 QENKLNEIINDIKN
+307 QENKLKEIIKDCKN
-321 KDTKLNIKEKEIE
+321 KEIKLNIQKKEIE
-334 NKNKEIKKLSNEL
+334 NKNKEIINLNSKL
-347 NQLLTNFE
+347 NQLLLNFE
-355 KERKDKERL
+355 KEKKEKEIL
-364 QKQIEKSKEM
+364 QKQIEKSKEI
-374 ENYYKKEIDKI
+374 ENNYKKEIDKI
-385 KMISKNSKL
+385 KLMSKNSKL

-407 KSLPKYNLNWSLI
+407 KSLSKYNLSWSLV

-441 MQQINGKM
+441 MQRINGKM
-449 SFEKKDTNLDEDI
+449 SFEKKEINLDEDI
-462 DIKMNNINNEELLEN
+462 DIKMNNNEKLMEN
-477 KVDEFNILNNNISIE
+477 KIDEYEIMNNNISNE
-492 IEKEKNDKKI
+492 SEKTKNNKKI
-502 NNDPGDKKGYIS
+502 NNDQLDKKGYIS

-534 LMKKVKENECK
+534 LMKKTKENESK
-545 NANLNIQD
+545 NINLNIQE
-553 INNNNNVSAI
+553 INSNNNVSAI

-577 NMKLFEQNKNKNNN
+577 NMKLLEQNKNK

-656 LIQEKQKKAKKSSIK
+656 LIQEKQNKTKKSSIQK

>member
-1 MNSHYNNFILNTA
+1 MNTHYNNFVLQTA
-14 RNTPRS
+14 RNTPRNR
-20 KQNYYYFPDDI
+20 QNFYYFPDDI
-31 SRKLSTSINKRRNSN
+31 SRRLSTSINKRRNSN
-46 LKNNNELY
+46 LINNNELY
-54 NDINTI
+54 EDINTI
-60 DIDQNLINLNNQQRK
+60 DFDQNIINLNNQQHK
-75 RKGSYVDNYLHNI
+75 RKSSYADNYFQKI

-95 LKISSSLSNLNAF
+95 LKISSSLSNLNTF
-108 ENNIEQK
+108 ENNMEQK
-115 NNEMINNQIIKEYN
+115 NSEMINKQLMKELN
-129 DKKKMNAFLKNISQI
+129 DKKKLHLFLKNINQI
-144 NPKRDKIDIS
+144 NSKRDNIDIN
-154 EINNII
+154 EIGNLI
-160 QRNKINRTNNNYSN
+160 QRKKNNKINYSSS
-174 NINNRNN
+174 INNRNN
-181 INKIP
+181 TNQIP

-191 GIVDLKKSSFNDMMY
+191 GIVDLKKSSFNNDMMHLT
-206 FQSKEPKIYNNKDM
+206 SKEPKLYSKDI

-225 ESVNNKLIQL
+225 ESINNKLI
-235 ESQNS
+235 EFKNQNS
-240 NIIESLKYE
+240 NIIESLENK
-249 IMEIKRSVADNNK
+249 INEIKRSVASTEK
-262 GKNEKMLIQN
+262 GKNVKMYIQN
-272 LLSEINKLKSK
+272 LMSQNNKLKIK
-283 NNIINNNLQKKKENL
+283 NNILSNNLQQKIEIMN
-298 RDIKNEYLL
+298 L
-307 QENKLNEIINDIKN
+307 QENKLKEILNDNN
-321 KDTKLNIKEKEIE
+321 KKEIKLNIKEKEIE
-334 NKNKEIKKLSNEL
+334 NKNKEIINLNSKL
-347 NQLLTNFE
+347 NQLLSNFE
-355 KERKDKERL
+355 KEKKDKERL

-385 KMISKNSKL
+385 KLMSKNSKL

-407 KSLPKYNLNWSLI
+407 KSFSKYNLSWSLI

-449 SFEKKDTNLDEDI
+449 SFEKKEINLDEDI
-462 DIKMNNINNEELLEN
+462 DTKMNNINNEELQEN
-477 KVDEFNILNNNISIE
+477 KIDEYDFMNNNLLIE
-492 IEKEKNDKKI
+492 SEKEKNDKKI

-534 LMKKVKENECK
+534 LMKKAKENEIK
-545 NANLNIQD
+545 NVNLNIQE
-553 INNNNNVSAI
+553 INSNNNVSAI

-577 NMKLFEQNKNKNNN
+577 NMKLLEQNKNKN

-615 IDKIKNLL
+615 IGKIKNLL

-656 LIQEKQKKAKKSSIK
+656 LIQEKQNKTKKSSIKK

>member
-1 MNSHYNNFILNTA
+1 MNTHYNNFVLQTA
-14 RNTPRS
+14 RNTPRNR
-20 KQNYYYFPDDI
+20 QNFYYFPDDI
-31 SRKLSTSINKRRNSN
+31 SRRLSTSINKRRNSN
-46 LKNNNELY
+46 LINNNELY
-54 NDINTI
+54 EDINTI
-60 DIDQNLINLNNQQRK
+60 DFDQNIINLNNQQHK
-75 RKGSYVDNYLHNI
+75 RKSSYADNYFQKI

-95 LKISSSLSNLNAF
+95 LKISSSLSNLNTF
-108 ENNIEQK
+108 ENNMEQK
-115 NNEMINNQIIKEYN
+115 NSEMINKQLMKELN
-129 DKKKMNAFLKNISQI
+129 DKKKLHLFLKNINQI
-144 NPKRDKIDIS
+144 NSKRDNIDIN
-154 EINNII
+154 EIGNLI
-160 QRNKINRTNNNYSN
+160 QRKKNNKINYSSS
-174 NINNRNN
+174 INNRNN
-181 INKIP
+181 TNQIP

-191 GIVDLKKSSFNDMMY
+191 GIVDLKKSSFNNDMMHLT
-206 FQSKEPKIYNNKDM
+206 SKEPKLYSKDI

-225 ESVNNKLIQL
+225 ESINNKLI
-235 ESQNS
+235 EFKNQNS
-240 NIIESLKYE
+240 NIIESLENK
-249 IMEIKRSVADNNK
+249 INEIKRSVASTEK
-262 GKNEKMLIQN
+262 GKNVKMYIQN
-272 LLSEINKLKSK
+272 LMSQNNKLKIK
-283 NNIINNNLQKKKENL
+283 NNILSNNLQQKIEIMN
-298 RDIKNEYLL
+298 L
-307 QENKLNEIINDIKN
+307 QENKLKEILNDNN
-321 KDTKLNIKEKEIE
+321 KKEIKLNIKEKEIE
-334 NKNKEIKKLSNEL
+334 NKNKEIINLNSKL
-347 NQLLTNFE
+347 NQLLSNFE
-355 KERKDKERL
+355 KEKKDKERL

-385 KMISKNSKL
+385 KLMSKNSKL

-407 KSLPKYNLNWSLI
+407 KSFSKYNLSWSLI

-449 SFEKKDTNLDEDI
+449 SFEKKEVNLDEDI
-462 DIKMNNINNEELLEN
+462 DAKKNNINNEELQEN
-477 KVDEFNILNNNISIE
+477 KIDEYDFMNNNLLIE
-492 IEKEKNDKKI
+492 SEKEKNDKKI

-534 LMKKVKENECK
+534 LMKKAKENEIK
-545 NANLNIQD
+545 NVNLNIQE
-553 INNNNNVSAI
+553 INSNNNVSAI

-577 NMKLFEQNKNKNNN
+577 NMKLLEQNKNKNN

-615 IDKIKNLL
+615 IGKIKNLL

-656 LIQEKQKKAKKSSIK
+656 LIQEKQNKTKKSSIKK

>member
-1 MNSHYNNFILNTA
+1 MNTHYNNYILQTE

-20 KQNYYYFPDDI
+20 KQNFYNIPDDN
-31 SRKLSTSINKRRNSN
+31 SRRLSTSINKRRNIN
-46 LKNNNELY
+46 LNINNDLY
-54 NDINTI
+54 DDINTI
-60 DIDQNLINLNNQQRK
+60 DINQNIINLNNQQRK
-75 RKGSYVDNYLHNI
+75 RKGSFVDNYFHNI

-95 LKISSSLSNLNAF
+95 LKISSSFSNLNTF

-115 NNEMINNQIIKEYN
+115 NSEMINNQLMKELQ
-129 DKKKMNAFLKNISQI
+129 DKKSLNLFLNKINQI
-144 NPKRDKIDIS
+144 KSKRDIIDIN
-154 EINNII
+154 EINNLIK
-160 QRNKINRTNNNYSN
+160 RNKNNRINNNYSN
-174 NINNRNN
+174 SINNRNN

-191 GIVDLKKSSFNDMMY
+191 GIVDLKKNSFNDMMY
-206 FQSKEPKIYNNKDM
+206 VKLKEPKLYNKDM

-225 ESVNNKLIQL
+225 ESINNKIIQFKNH
-235 ESQNS
+235 NS
-240 NIIESLKYE
+240 NIIESLENE
-249 IMEIKRSVADNNK
+249 INEIKRSVADTEK
-262 GKNEKMLIQN
+262 GQNSKMYIQN
-272 LLSEINKLKSK
+272 LISQNNKLKNK
-283 NNIINNNLQKKKENL
+283 NNILSTNLQQKIEKM
-298 RDIKNEYLL
+298 IF
-307 QENKLNEIINDIKN
+307 QENKLKEIIKDCKN
-321 KDTKLNIKEKEIE
+321 KEIKLNIQKKEIE
-334 NKNKEIKKLSNEL
+334 NKNKEIINLNSKL
-347 NQLLTNFE
+347 NQLLLNFE
-355 KERKDKERL
+355 KEKKEKEIL
-364 QKQIEKSKEM
+364 QKQIEKSKEI
-374 ENYYKKEIDKI
+374 ENNYKKEIDKI
-385 KMISKNSKL
+385 KLMSKNSKL

-407 KSLPKYNLNWSLI
+407 KSLPKYNLSWSLV

-441 MQQINGKM
+441 MQRINGKM
-449 SFEKKDTNLDEDI
+449 SFEKKEINLDEDI
-462 DIKMNNINNEELLEN
+462 DIKMNNNEKLMEN
-477 KVDEFNILNNNISIE
+477 KIDEYDIMNNNISNE
-492 IEKEKNDKKI
+492 SEKTKNNKKI
-502 NNDPGDKKGYIS
+502 NNDQLDKKGYIS

-534 LMKKVKENECK
+534 LMKKTKENESK
-545 NANLNIQD
+545 NINLNIQE
-553 INNNNNVSAI
+553 INSNNNVSAI

-577 NMKLFEQNKNKNNN
+577 NMKLLEQNKNK

-656 LIQEKQKKAKKSSIK
+656 LIQEKQNKTKKSSIQK

>member
-1 MNSHYNNFILNTA
+1 MNTHYNNFILQTE

-20 KQNYYYFPDDI
+20 KQNFYNIPDDN
-31 SRKLSTSINKRRNSN
+31 SRRLSTSINKRRNIN
-46 LKNNNELY
+46 LNINNDLY
-54 NDINTI
+54 DDINTI
-60 DIDQNLINLNNQQRK
+60 DINQNIINLNNQQRK
-75 RKGSYVDNYLHNI
+75 RKGSFVDNYFHNI

-95 LKISSSLSNLNAF
+95 LKISSSFSNLNTF

-115 NNEMINNQIIKEYN
+115 NSEMINNQLMKELQ
-129 DKKKMNAFLKNISQI
+129 DKKSLNLFLNKINQI
-144 NPKRDKIDIS
+144 KSKRDIIDIN
-154 EINNII
+154 EINNLIK
-160 QRNKINRTNNNYSN
+160 RNKNNRINNNYSN
-174 NINNRNN
+174 SINNRNN

-191 GIVDLKKSSFNDMMY
+191 GIVDLKKNSFNDMMY
-206 FQSKEPKIYNNKDM
+206 VKLKEPKLYNKDM

-225 ESVNNKLIQL
+225 ESINNKII
-235 ESQNS
+235 EFKNHNS
-240 NIIESLKYE
+240 NIIESLENE
-249 IMEIKRSVADNNK
+249 INEIKRSVADTEK
-262 GKNEKMLIQN
+262 GQNSKRYIQN
-272 LLSEINKLKSK
+272 LISQNNKLKNK
-283 NNIINNNLQKKKENL
+283 NNILSTNLQQKIE
-298 RDIKNEYLL
+298 RMIF
-307 QENKLNEIINDIKN
+307 QENKLKEIIKDSKN
-321 KDTKLNIKEKEIE
+321 KEIKLNIQKKEIE
-334 NKNKEIKKLSNEL
+334 NKNKEIINLNSKL
-347 NQLLTNFE
+347 NQLLLNFE
-355 KERKDKERL
+355 KEKKEKEIL
-364 QKQIEKSKEM
+364 QKQIEKSKEI
-374 ENYYKKEIDKI
+374 ENNYKKEIDKI
-385 KMISKNSKL
+385 KLMSKNSKL

-407 KSLPKYNLNWSLI
+407 KSLSKYNLSWSLV

-441 MQQINGKM
+441 MQRINGKM
-449 SFEKKDTNLDEDI
+449 SFEKKEINLDEDI
-462 DIKMNNINNEELLEN
+462 DIKMNNNEKLMEN
-477 KVDEFNILNNNISIE
+477 KIDEYDIMNNNLSNE
-492 IEKEKNDKKI
+492 SEKTKNNKKI
-502 NNDPGDKKGYIS
+502 NNDQLDKKGYIS

-534 LMKKVKENECK
+534 LMKKTKENESK
-545 NANLNIQD
+545 NINLNIQE
-553 INNNNNVSAI
+553 INSNNNVSAI

-577 NMKLFEQNKNKNNN
+577 NMKLLEQNKNK

-656 LIQEKQKKAKKSSIK
+656 LIQEKQNKTKKSSIQK

>member
-1 MNSHYNNFILNTA
+1 MNTHYNNFVLQTA
-14 RNTPRS
+14 RNTPRNR
-20 KQNYYYFPDDI
+20 QNFYYFPDDI
-31 SRKLSTSINKRRNSN
+31 SRRLSTSINKRRNSN
-46 LKNNNELY
+46 LINNNELY
-54 NDINTI
+54 EDINTI
-60 DIDQNLINLNNQQRK
+60 DFDQNIINLNNQQHK
-75 RKGSYVDNYLHNI
+75 RKSSYADNYFQKI

-95 LKISSSLSNLNAF
+95 LKISSSLSNLNTF
-108 ENNIEQK
+108 ENNMEQK
-115 NNEMINNQIIKEYN
+115 NSEMINKQLMKELN
-129 DKKKMNAFLKNISQI
+129 DKKKLHLFLKNINQI
-144 NPKRDKIDIS
+144 NSKRDNIDIN
-154 EINNII
+154 EIGNLI
-160 QRNKINRTNNNYSN
+160 QRKKNNKINYSSS
-174 NINNRNN
+174 INNRNN
-181 INKIP
+181 TNQIP

-191 GIVDLKKSSFNDMMY
+191 GIVDLKKSSFNNDMMY
-206 FQSKEPKIYNNKDM
+206 LTSKEPKLYSKDI

-225 ESVNNKLIQL
+225 ESINNKLI
-235 ESQNS
+235 EFKNQNS
-240 NIIESLKYE
+240 NIIESLENK
-249 IMEIKRSVADNNK
+249 INEIKRSVASTEK
-262 GKNEKMLIQN
+262 GKNVKMYIQN
-272 LLSEINKLKSK
+272 LMSQNNKLKIK
-283 NNIINNNLQKKKENL
+283 NNILSNNLQQKIEIMN
-298 RDIKNEYLL
+298 L
-307 QENKLNEIINDIKN
+307 QENKLKEILNDNN
-321 KDTKLNIKEKEIE
+321 KKEIKLNIKEKEIE
-334 NKNKEIKKLSNEL
+334 NKNKEIINLNSKL
-347 NQLLTNFE
+347 NQLLSNFE
-355 KERKDKERL
+355 KEKKDKERL

-385 KMISKNSKL
+385 KLMSKNSKL

-407 KSLPKYNLNWSLI
+407 KSFSKYNLSWSLI

-449 SFEKKDTNLDEDI
+449 SFEKKEINLDEDI
-462 DIKMNNINNEELLEN
+462 DAKKNNINNEELQEN
-477 KVDEFNILNNNISIE
+477 KIDEYDFMNNNLLIE
-492 IEKEKNDKKI
+492 SEKEKNDKKI

-534 LMKKVKENECK
+534 LMKKAKENEIK
-545 NANLNIQD
+545 NVNLNIQE
-553 INNNNNVSAI
+553 INSNNNVSAI

-577 NMKLFEQNKNKNNN
+577 NMKLLEQNKNKN

-615 IDKIKNLL
+615 IGKIKNLL

-656 LIQEKQKKAKKSSIK
+656 LIQEKQNKTKKSSIKK